1 MFLCTCKMNLWP
13 PCRKIL
19 VQTLKTICSNSGN
32 DEKIVRLPKK
42 TPQDVRRNMHNEFW
56 ASLPWLC
63 CQEYEK
69 LSRTPKLLKIQFFKK
84 IYFFHQ
90 KWFFSNGEGN
100 FDNGSKQFSLRIHR
114 FSAQIP
120 KTTKKKNST
129 SRKENTFPKN
139 VPMYTYNAVV
149 TTLPKFSCQNFENF
163 LLQFQKLWKSDELSK
178 KPTGQNVRLN
188 MYKEVTKFRQA
199 CRNHAAKITE
209 NLFLSKSQKDSNAIF
224 FEKSNSSF
232 SPSFK
237 KKFSSGYAESSCDH
251 PVKKFLVK
259 TLKTVCS
266 NSGNDEKIVRL
277 PKKNSRQNVR
287 LTCTMKFWQAQRNF
301 VPKNTKKFP
310 ELQKCWS

>member
-1 MFLCTCKMNLWP
+1 
-13 PCRKIL
+13 
-19 VQTLKTICSNSGN
+19 
-32 DEKIVRLPKK
+32 
-42 TPQDVRRNMHNEFW
+42 
-56 ASLPWLC
+56 
-63 CQEYEK
+63 
-69 LSRTPKLLKIQFFKK
+69 
-84 IYFFHQ
+84 
-90 KWFFSNGEGN
+90 
-100 FDNGSKQFSLRIHR
+100 
-114 FSAQIP
+114 
-120 KTTKKKNST
+120 
-129 SRKENTFPKN
+129 
-139 VPMYTYNAVV
+139 MYTYNAVV
-149 TTLPKFSCQNFENF
+149 TTLPKISRQNFENF

-199 CRNHAAKITE
+199 CRIHAAKITE

-224 FEKSNSSF
+224 FEKSNSCF

-277 PKKNSRQNVR
+277 PKKISPQNVR
-287 LTCTMKFWQAQRNF
+287 LTCTMKFWQARRNF

-310 ELQKCWS
+310 ELQKCWSYNFFNKFFFIKDDSLATENAILIKLAKFENFFSENPQICSSDSENNKKIWKFSKG